1 MARARV
7 LLLDDD
13 PTVRLYVG
21 LALADLPVELV
32 ECARVDEAMAALHT
46 APCRLVLTDLV
57 LRDGSGFDLLRLLRQ
72 QPALRAGAHVAVFS
86 AAVSPEVQAQLQP
99 FEVWRVLSKP
109 AAIAVL
115 RACVQ
120 EALQDAPVPPT
131 TEVAK
136 AAHPPSPD
144 DDQAAALQRHF
155 AGDLRLFEDFRS
167 SCEAQF
173 DDDLRRIEEA
183 FARGDADS
191 VHRVC
196 HSLKTVLL
204 MLGRPT
210 LAAQARAL
218 DTAARAVDRELM
230 QALWPAFR
238 SAMLACR
245 QPGADRPSTTGA
257 SEVGGAR

>member
-21 LALADLPVELV
+21 LALADLPVDLI
-32 ECARVDEAMAALHT
+32 ECAGVDDAVAALRA

-57 LRDGSGFDLLRLLRQ
+57 LRDGSGFDLLRLLQQ
-72 QPALRAGAHVAVFS
+72 QPGLCEGARLAVFS
-86 AAVSPEVQAQLQP
+86 AAITPDVRARLEP
-99 FEVWRVLSKP
+99 FGVWRVLTKP
-109 AAIAVL
+109 ATIAVL
-115 RACVQ
+115 RSCVQ
-120 EALQDAPVPPT
+120 EALQMPAAPAVGA
-131 TEVAK
+131 TEVAPD
-136 AAHPPSPD
+136 PPSAAD
-144 DDQAAALQRHF
+144 EQAAALQKHF
-155 AGDLRLFEDFRS
+155 AGDQRLFEDFRH

-173 DDDLRRIEEA
+173 GDDLRRIDEA
-183 FARGDADS
+183 FGRGDADA

-218 DTAARAVDRELM
+218 DMAARAADQELM

-238 SAMLACR
+238 DAMAACA
-245 QPGADRPSTTGA
+245 QPGAERPSTTGA
-257 SEVGGAR
+257 SEVDGIR